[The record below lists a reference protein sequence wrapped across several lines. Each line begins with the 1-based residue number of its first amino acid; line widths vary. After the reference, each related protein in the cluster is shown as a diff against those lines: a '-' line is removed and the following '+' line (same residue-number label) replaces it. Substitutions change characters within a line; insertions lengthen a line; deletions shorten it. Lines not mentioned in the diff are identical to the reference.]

1 MNVWFT
7 PHNEYTLKPE
17 IGTILT
23 MSNNYRNKIY
33 RRIYIITDL
42 DNLDIFDKVIEKLSN
57 PVFIDNGIYKDNYIP
72 KLYFIIIRPDY
83 ANKIGIKLIKNK
95 YMQMCKE
102 ANLPEGLYTV
112 QCHKE
117 IQFVYG
123 DRYIRIANIPNTK
136 LADYIMYND
145 YIGRNKYDRT
155 ELIRVAG
162 IQNDSIVDG
171 PGFRLTV
178 FLQGCPHHCYK
189 CQNPQ
194 TWDYRGGKFMTFH
207 QIAQKFKENPMLQ
220 GITLSGGDP
229 FMQAGKVARLIKYIK
244 QITEQ
249 DNREIDIITYT
260 GYTLDELIDII
271 ITTYPDPDIIHQA
284 RTYKELMEQTDYIVD
299 GKFDY
304 TKKSMSCKF
313 RGSTNQRFLK
323 ITMAD
328 GKVTNVE
335 ELYPLKDK

>member
-1 MNVWFT
+1 MNLFFT
-7 PHNEYTLKPE
+7 SHSLYTLRPE
-17 IGTILT
+17 IGQI
-23 MSNNYRNKIY
+23 SAVRNHYSYKIY
-33 RRIYIITDL
+33 SHIYIITDL
-42 DNLDIFDKVIEKLSN
+42 DNLDIFDTVIEKLSN
-57 PVFIDNGIYKDNYIP
+57 PSFIDCDTYRNNPIP
-72 KLYFIIIRPDY
+72 KLYFIIIRPEY

-95 YMQMCKE
+95 YMKMCKE
-102 ANLPEGLYTV
+102 ANLPEGKYSV

-117 IQFVYG
+117 IQFRYG
-123 DRYIRIANIPNTK
+123 DNYIRIANIPNTK

-145 YIGRNKYDRT
+145 YIGRNKDDRT
-155 ELIRVAG
+155 DLIRVAG
-162 IQNDSIVDG
+162 IETDSIVDG

-194 TWDYRGGKFMTFH
+194 TWDYAGGKFMTIH

-229 FMQAGKVARLIKYIK
+229 FMQARTAAKLIKYIK
-244 QITEQ
+244 QISEQ
-249 DNREIDIITYT
+249 NNREIDIVTYT

-323 ITMAD
+323 ISMSE
-328 GKVTNVE
+328 GKVTEVE
-335 ELYPLKDK
+335 ELYK

>member
-1 MNVWFT
+1 MRFWFT
-7 PHNEYTLKPE
+7 SHNLYAFKPE
-17 IGTILT
+17 INSIATIRDYYT
-23 MSNNYRNKIY
+23 TKIY
-33 RRIYIITDL
+33 QRIYIITDL
-42 DNLDIFDKVIEKLSN
+42 DNISIFDEVIKHLSN
-57 PVFIDNGIYKDNYIP
+57 SAFIDNGIYENNPIP
-72 KLYFIIIRPDY
+72 KIYFIVIRPEY
-83 ANKIGIKLIKNK
+83 ANKIGTKIIKNK

-102 ANLPEGLYTV
+102 ANLPEGKYDV

-123 DRYIRIANIPNTK
+123 NVYVRIANIPNTK
-136 LADYIMYND
+136 LADYITYDD
-145 YIGRNKYDRT
+145 YIGKNKNDRT

-171 PGFRLTV
+171 PGFRLTI
-178 FLQGCPHHCYK
+178 FLQGCSHHCYK

-194 TWDYRGGKFMTFH
+194 TWDYSKGKFMTFH

-229 FMQAGKVARLIKYIK
+229 FAQAGKASRLIKYIK
-244 QITEQ
+244 QISEQ
-249 DNREIDIITYT
+249 NNREIDVVTYT

-271 ITTYPDPDIIHQA
+271 NVTYPDPDITHQA

-323 ITMAD
+323 INMSD
-328 GKVTNVE
+328 GKVTEVE
-335 ELYPLKDK
+335 ELYK